1 MSRDGIAGLICLAG
15 ALVLWVAGRG
25 LPQPVLV
32 PIGPAY
38 YPRLLF
44 IVVGVLSAAL
54 VVTDV
59 VGQRRGGARPAASSA
74 RYRLVV
80 LTFVIFA
87 LYVVM
92 LPALGFRLATLLF
105 VGGLQVVLEPPQG
118 RRWWLVLAVAL
129 GTTVLTYYVFERY
142 LSVLLP
148 RGRLT
153 GF

>member
-15 ALVLWVAGRG
+15 ALVLWVASRG
-25 LPQPVLV
+25 LPQPALV

-44 IVVGVLSAAL
+44 VVMGVLSVAL

-59 VGQRRGGARPAASSA
+59 VAQRRGGARPAAPPA

-80 LTFVIFA
+80 LTFLIFA

-105 VGGLQVVLEPPQG
+105 VGGLQMTLDPPRG
-118 RRWWLVLAVAL
+118 RGWWLVLAVAL

>member
-1 MSRDGIAGLICLAG
+1 MSRDGVAGLICLAG
-15 ALVLWVAGRG
+15 SLILWTASRG
-25 LPQPVLV
+25 LPQPALV

-44 IVVGVLSAAL
+44 VVMAALSLAL
-54 VVTDV
+54 VVGDV
-59 VGQRRGGARPAASSA
+59 LSRHRRTAQPAPPPA

-80 LTFVIFA
+80 VTFAIFTA
-87 LYVVM
+87 YVVL
-92 LPALGFRLATLLF
+92 LPAIGFRLATVLF
-105 VGGLQVVLEPPQG
+105 VGGLQAALEPPRG
-118 RRWWLVLAVAL
+118 RGWWLVLAVAL

>member
-1 MSRDGIAGLICLAG
+1 VSRDGIAGLICLAG
-15 ALVLWVAGRG
+15 ALVLWVASRG
-25 LPQPVLV
+25 LPQPALV

-44 IVVGVLSAAL
+44 IVMGVLSVAL

-59 VGQRRGGARPAASSA
+59 VDQRRGGARPAAPPGH
-74 RYRLVV
+74 YRLVV

-105 VGGLQVVLEPPQG
+105 VGGLQMTLDPPRG
-118 RRWWLVLAVAL
+118 RGWWLVLAVAL